1 MSNREVATRNS
12 GYLADSAD
20 YFDMLANE
28 ARGLKGG
35 GDGKAFMKFDGN
47 TGDFMYG
54 ADDEDLPLGS
64 EMAVNMRSYM
74 RGWVIWVDGEVVHE
88 EMTPLGTPAP
98 TKASLPDHGPY
109 GEDDGPVEQYVLDFK
124 MMDEPHVEMVFQ
136 ANNASKRRAIAALLK
151 DFSNT
156 YKAHPGEV
164 PIVKLDER
172 EFEAKTKGGKG
183 RKVTKHAPSFK
194 IVDWVPEDEVLALSG
209 EDPEGYD
216 EPAPRQVEDR
226 SSRRGRDDDERPAR
240 GRSRDRD
247 DEPEPRSRRD
257 RDDRDDEPA
266 ARGRG
271 RGREEEPAPR
281 SRRDREDAPTTR
293 RAAREEPPEDDR
305 PARRSRAEADDD
317 APPRRSAREEPPED
331 DRPARRSARDEAPA
345 DDEPAPAE
353 RPRRA
358 ARDEAPADDERP
370 ARRGRD
376 DDAPA
381 PRRGRY

>member
-1 MSNREVATRNS
+1 MSNREVATRSS

-54 ADDEDLPLGS
+54 ADDEELPLGS

-88 EMTPLGTPAP
+88 EMTPLGSPAP

-209 EDPEGYD
+209 EAPEAYDD
-216 EPAPRQVEDR
+216 EPEPRRVEDR
-226 SSRRGRDDDERPAR
+226 SSRRGRDEDEERPAR
-240 GRSRDRD
+240 SRSRDRD
-247 DEPEPRSRRD
+247 
-257 RDDRDDEPA
+257 
-266 ARGRG
+266 
-271 RGREEEPAPR
+271 EEPAPR
-281 SRRDREDAPTTR
+281 SRRDREEESAPRGRGRDRDEEPAPRSRRERDDAPTTR
-293 RAAREEPPEDDR
+293 RAARDDAPPADEER
-305 PARRSRAEADDD
+305 PARRSRPEPEDD
-317 APPRRSAREEPPED
+317 APPRRSARD
-331 DRPARRSARDEAPA
+331 DSADDERPARRSARDEVAE
-345 DDEPAPAE
+345 DEPAPAE

-358 ARDEAPADDERP
+358 AREEPAEDERP
-370 ARRGRD
+370 ARRGRE